1 MTLPVGYR
9 FRPTDLELVVDYL
22 EKKYSEDEALP
33 CDVVID
39 REIYGDKAPWQ
50 NFTDEDPWE
59 ISKTK
64 DKKKDVWKT
73 EGTIYVFTT
82 LTNASQN
89 RIARK
94 AGCGSWHGETA
105 REEVKNDKDCAIGYK
120 TTLYFEIA
128 ADEPIAMHG
137 PVEKGHW
144 IMQEYSLRDGDT
156 DKSKGK
162 YVLCRIKRFDSKY
175 TKVSPR
181 KRKNAEAAT
190 TDNDLVVSKP
200 AKRVRTEVMQEKKME
215 CDIIAAP
222 DTEVVPFS
230 KDQLFV
236 QDQSFLM
243 SDDPNELTVEELE
256 AIWEEEEEQG
266 SYLPRHCDNSALVPL
281 DRNTVTSNT
290 NFHMPAAYDLDESF
304 PVMEQQQ
311 GFGLDCNAFGNISST
326 PEDDWVQ
333 YSNPSH
339 TRAENLSNLS
349 NIEAWLSAHE
359 PLPSDQE
366 SDRFLSPN
374 SRFQA
379 TAERS
384 RSPVMLAST
393 GYLQEQN
400 QVAKSCLED
409 SIAGFYIVTC
419 IDRTIVALRAID
431 NCDAL
436 PRMLVNPTESSG
448 INQSHINHR
457 SRSEARPAQPRDHR
471 DDLTLIDRLLNSKHV
486 QNHSHK
492 QQASS
497 AQLVQATSNP
507 YER

>member
-33 CDVVID
+33 CDIVIH

-190 TDNDLVVSKP
+190 TDNDLVVSKR

-215 CDIIAAP
+215 CDITAAP

-256 AIWEEEEEQG
+256 AIWEVEEEQG

-281 DRNTVTSNT
+281 DRNTVSSNT
-290 NFHMPAAYDLDESF
+290 KFHKPAAYDLDESF
-304 PVMEQQQ
+304 PVVEQQQ

-349 NIEAWLSAHE
+349 NIEAWLSAE

-366 SDRFLSPN
+366 SDR
-374 SRFQA
+374 
-379 TAERS
+379 
-384 RSPVMLAST
+384 
-393 GYLQEQN
+393 
-400 QVAKSCLED
+400 
-409 SIAGFYIVTC
+409 
-419 IDRTIVALRAID
+419 
-431 NCDAL
+431 
-436 PRMLVNPTESSG
+436 MLVKPTESSG
-448 INQSHINHR
+448 INQSPINHR
-457 SRSEARPAQPRDHR
+457 SRSEADQKQGQLNHEFTEMISHLLIGCSTQNMFRTI
-471 DDLTLIDRLLNSKHV
+471 LTNSKLAARSWFKPPPTHMRDEV
-486 QNHSHK
+486 LTVRVSQKYSITHGLGHGEPLRHNDHGEEGFGIYMNS
-492 QQASS
+492 
-497 AQLVQATSNP
+497 
-507 YER
+507 YF

>member
-1 MTLPVGYR
+1 MTLPIGYR

-22 EKKYSEDEALP
+22 EKKYSEDKALP

-128 ADEPIAMHG
+128 ADEPIAMDG

-190 TDNDLVVSKP
+190 TDNDLVVSKL

-215 CDIIAAP
+215 CDITAAP

-290 NFHMPAAYDLDESF
+290 DFHMPAAYDLDESF
-304 PVMEQQQ
+304 PVVEQQQ
-311 GFGLDCNAFGNISST
+311 DFGLDCNAFGNISST

-366 SDRFLSPN
+366 SDSFSNFISSFEVDFLRNLLWS
-374 SRFQA
+374 A
-379 TAERS
+379 
-384 RSPVMLAST
+384 
-393 GYLQEQN
+393 Y
-400 QVAKSCLED
+400 
-409 SIAGFYIVTC
+409 IGFYIVTC
-419 IDRTIVALRAID
+419 IDRTIVALLAID

-436 PRMLVNPTESSG
+436 PRLLVKPTESSG
-448 INQSHINHR
+448 INQSHINCQ
-457 SRSEARPAQPRDHR
+457 SRSDARPAQPRYHR

-492 QQASS
+492 QAASS
-497 AQLVQATSNP
+497 A
-507 YER
+507 

>member
-33 CDVVID
+33 CDIVIH

-190 TDNDLVVSKP
+190 TDNDLVVSKR

-215 CDIIAAP
+215 CDITAAP

-281 DRNTVTSNT
+281 DRNTVSSNT
-290 NFHMPAAYDLDESF
+290 KFHMPAAYDLDESF
-304 PVMEQQQ
+304 PVVEQQQ

-349 NIEAWLSAHE
+349 NIEAWLSAE

-366 SDRFLSPN
+366 SDSFSNFISSFEVDFLRNLLWS
-374 SRFQA
+374 A
-379 TAERS
+379 
-384 RSPVMLAST
+384 
-393 GYLQEQN
+393 Y
-400 QVAKSCLED
+400 
-409 SIAGFYIVTC
+409 IGFYIVTC
-419 IDRTIVALRAID
+419 IDRTIVALLAID

-436 PRMLVNPTESSG
+436 PRLLVKPTESSG

-457 SRSEARPAQPRDHR
+457 SRSEARPAQPRYHR
-471 DDLTLIDRLLNSKHV
+471 DDLTLIDRLLNSKHL

-492 QQASS
+492 QAASS
-497 AQLVQATSNP
+497 A
-507 YER
+507 

>member
-33 CDVVID
+33 CDIVIH

-215 CDIIAAP
+215 CDITAAP

-256 AIWEEEEEQG
+256 AIWEVEEEQG

-281 DRNTVTSNT
+281 DRNTVSSNT
-290 NFHMPAAYDLDESF
+290 KFHMPAAYDLDESF
-304 PVMEQQQ
+304 PVVEQQQ

-349 NIEAWLSAHE
+349 NIEAWLSAE

-384 RSPVMLAST
+384 PVFSFSNDFFLDQQKNNMSEHLP
-393 GYLQEQN
+393 
-400 QVAKSCLED
+400 
-409 SIAGFYIVTC
+409 SIWW
-419 IDRTIVALRAID
+419 
-431 NCDAL
+431 
-436 PRMLVNPTESSG
+436 
-448 INQSHINHR
+448 
-457 SRSEARPAQPRDHR
+457 
-471 DDLTLIDRLLNSKHV
+471 
-486 QNHSHK
+486 
-492 QQASS
+492 
-497 AQLVQATSNP
+497 
-507 YER
+507 